1 MGQVEA
7 YTGMIMPWS
16 LSWAPV
22 DWLPCDGREL
32 NVQQY
37 LALYSLIGNTYGGTA
52 PTTFKLPDLRGRV
65 PVGMGQQPGG
75 TNYMIGTV
83 GGTETTSLT
92 NSQLPAHAHTFSATA
107 NVSVGAPA
115 NASDPTTNTPAANTS
130 LSVGQDS
137 TGGEANIYNTAAPT
151 MMTATMNT
159 TASISG
165 TTGVAGTGLPF
176 NNVQPYQVINY
187 IICVNGWYPPKP

>member
-1 MGQVEA
+1 MEA
-7 YTGMIMPWS
+7 FVGMIMPWS
-16 LSWAPV
+16 LNWAPV
-22 DWLPCDGREL
+22 NWVPCDGRTL
-32 NVQQY
+32 MINQY
-37 LALYSLIGNTYGGTA
+37 QALYSLIGVTYGGDA
-52 PTTFKLPDLRGRV
+52 RTTFQVPDLRGRV

-75 TNYMIGTV
+75 ANYVIGTF
-83 GGTETTSLT
+83 GGTETTTLT

-176 NNVQPYQVINY
+176 SNVQPYQVINY
-187 IICVNGWYPPKP
+187 IICVNGLYPQRP